1 MSLTHRIVGG
11 SVFVLAA
18 LTLATGPVAAQERG
32 VTIAARDGGI
42 SALEGVNETSR
53 EEDRLTPD
61 PLPLAET
68 GPVGPRAEQGSC
80 APGAACRR
88 SPKMSGVLIWS
99 ETIVLVEGVRG
110 LVSRDWYVNPDI
122 GAHVAQAIQ
131 RKGQLSG
138 RTWLQSSAPIQN
150 LALDKPAARLQT
162 LSFVDKGEALSFWA
176 PGDMEYSY
184 LFEGPFGLR
193 AHGTV
198 TSGKSSATDH
208 LVRVP
213 LPIRDPTDWA
223 SLDTR
228 QRVGRLDITYR
239 NVRPGS
245 TTPAAQGRF
254 SVYLYQL
261 NADLG
266 YRIVGVGY

>member
-11 SVFVLAA
+11 PVFVLAA

-32 VTIAARDGGI
+32 VTIAARGGGI
-42 SALEGVNETSR
+42 NALEDGNETDSH
-53 EEDRLTPD
+53 RLTLDRP
-61 PLPLAET
+61 PPAHT
-68 GPVGPRAEQGSC
+68 GPVGPQPERGSC
-80 APGAACRR
+80 APGAACRTP
-88 SPKMSGVLIWS
+88 SKMSVVLFWTD
-99 ETIVLVEGVRG
+99 TIVVVEDVKG
-110 LVSRDWYVNPDI
+110 LVWRDWYVYPGV

-138 RTWLQSSAPIQN
+138 RTWLQSSAPIRN
-150 LALDKPAARLQT
+150 LALAKPSAQSQT

-198 TSGKSSATDH
+198 TSGKSCARDH

-213 LPIRDPTDWA
+213 LPIRDATDRV

-239 NVRPGS
+239 NVRPRS
-245 TTPAAQGRF
+245 TTSAAQGRF
-254 SVYLYQL
+254 SVYLYHL